1 MSRKL
6 LLLLVIALVAV
17 SLTPV
22 GAQDDDIPTVAIIR
36 FGPITPFERSQQGTL
51 DVLTAYGYV
60 DGENINLIFGD
71 AAFDFPTASA
81 LVEDAIDE
89 GADVIVTI
97 TTPVTL
103 AAINATQDMEDPPI
117 IMFNTVTEPYATGIA
132 LSSCIHPPHV
142 WGSQALPDYASIMPL
157 MFEIVPDL
165 ETVGYIY
172 TPAEPNG
179 VASTAIIVPLAE
191 ELGLELVVQTI
202 TDTSEVGIA
211 AEAAVSGGAQA
222 FLIPTDS
229 TVGAGLAAILQVA
242 EEVGIPVF
250 FGDSGQVYEGTTIGA
265 GVSYYQEGVDTGRM
279 LIAYLNGEV
288 DIATTRISRQ
298 TGFILAV
305 NLDTANA
312 AGVEIPQDFL
322 DRADF
327 VIENGESSEG
337 EPSLPEMSMDD
348 MMAADSE
355 WVGSLACTDED
366 IQEQQEMLDSASDE

>member
-6 LLLLVIALVAV
+6 FLLMVILLVTV

-22 GAQDDDIPTVAIIR
+22 AAQDDDIPTVAIIR
-36 FGPITPFERSQQGTL
+36 FGQLTPFERSQQGTL
-51 DVLTAYGYV
+51 DVLEAYGYV

-71 AAFDFPTASA
+71 ATFDFPTASA

-117 IMFNTVTEPYATGIA
+117 IMFNTVTEPYAAGIA
-132 LSSCIHPPHV
+132 QSSCIHPPHV

-157 MFEIVPDL
+157 MFEVIPDL

-191 ELGLELVVQTI
+191 ELGIELVVQTI

-279 LIAYLNGEV
+279 LVAYLNGEV

-355 WVGSLACTDED
+355 WVGGLVCTDED